1 MMYGL
6 KPRTHHGLSAYT
18 GSSGK
23 ATTGSF
29 PLFPAHLLRYRIEV
43 ASLRRFFAGPV
54 PGRGILENVLLKEQA
69 GAWVI
74 SRPSAHS
81 RKRAEDLFFTTMSVI
96 MLAIVFMGFGSSY
109 FLRGAAFSHLPSLL
123 VHLHGAVFSSW
134 IILFVVQ
141 SSLVTAGNVRLHRK
155 LGIVGAVIAGLMVV
169 LGVLTPFG
177 TLRRG
182 AQLPSIFTPT
192 SFLIGNVLGVLFFG
206 AFVAVAVWKRNNRIV
221 HKRLMLIAN
230 AMLMPP
236 ALSRMAF
243 PVMAHPRM
251 SFPWMAHYP
260 FLIGAIPLAMI
271 VALFLFDLAIYR
283 RPFAVTV
290 IGGFLYWAA
299 DPVSDFII
307 NTQISQHIALWA
319 QHHP

>member
-1 MMYGL
+1 VIDDFEQQNQLVAPETAPPHPEAMHSL
-6 KPRTHHGLSAYT
+6 VSRRKPR
-18 GSSGK
+18 
-23 ATTGSF
+23 
-29 PLFPAHLLRYRIEV
+29 PDDI
-43 ASLRRFFAGPV
+43 
-54 PGRGILENVLLKEQA
+54 
-69 GAWVI
+69 
-74 SRPSAHS
+74 
-81 RKRAEDLFFTTMSVI
+81 FFTTMSVI
-96 MLAIVFMGFGSSY
+96 MLAIVFMGFASSY

-141 SSLVTAGNVRLHRK
+141 SSLVSAGSVRLHRK

-182 AQLPSIFTPT
+182 VQLPSIFTPA
-192 SFLIGNVLGVLFFG
+192 SFLIGNVLGIVIFG
-206 AFVAVAVWKRNNRIV
+206 AYVAVAVWKRNNRIV

-230 AMLMPP
+230 AMLLPP

-251 SFPWMAHYP
+251 TFPLMVHYP
-260 FLIGAIPLAMI
+260 FLIGAIPLGI
-271 VALFLFDLAIYR
+271 VVALFIFDLATHK
-283 RPFAVTV
+283 RPLAVTV
-290 IGGFLYWAA
+290 IGGFLFWAS
-299 DPVSDFII
+299 DPISDFII
-307 NTQISQHIALWA
+307 NTQLSQHIALWA